1 MSIEL
6 ILNLKN
12 NRDVVRHFGHS
23 RLNKLNAEEQD
34 AIYESEHLNVCDKCK
49 HIFNSEYEMYWCGEV
64 PNKLDQTD
72 LDAVCDECYEQ
83 INENEIELFGNTII
97 IA

>member
-12 NRDVVRHFGHS
+12 NRDVKYHFGHS

-34 AIYESEHLNVCDKCK
+34 AIYENEHLTVCEMCQ
-49 HIFNSEYEMYWCGEV
+49 HIYNSLNEIYWRGEE
-64 PNKLDQTD
+64 PNKLFHSD
-72 LDAVCDECYEQ
+72 LEAVCDDCYEH
-83 INENEIELFGNTII
+83 NLG
-97 IA
+97 

>member
-12 NRDVVRHFGHS
+12 NRDVKYHFGHS

-34 AIYESEHLNVCDKCK
+34 AIYENEHLTICEICQ
-49 HIFNSEYEMYWCGEV
+49 HIYNSLNEIYWRGEE
-64 PNKLDQTD
+64 PNKLFHTD
-72 LDAVCDECYEQ
+72 LEVVCDDCYKH
-83 INENEIELFGNTII
+83 NLG
-97 IA
+97 